1 MSLQRLKKTL
11 PRSANMSADAGQPM
25 LALQS
30 ARDASP
36 ASEPLV
42 SVTNVQKTYFTRQA
56 PVQAVASASVDVAR
70 GDFVSLLGPSGCGKS
85 TLLMMIAGL
94 EQPTGGSIRLGGSE
108 IREPSR
114 DIGIVF
120 QDATL
125 LPWKSAIENVLFPVR
140 ILKLPIE
147 PYRARAKELLAMVG
161 LSDFENK
168 KPSQLSGGMR
178 QRVAICRALIHDP
191 DILLMDE
198 PFSALD
204 AISRDQMNV
213 ALSEILETYKKTVI
227 FVTHSIREA
236 AFLSD
241 RVVVMGGRPSTVV
254 LDMKMPFQR
263 PRRFEIE
270 ETPEFVA
277 VCRKL
282 RLTIEEAHNGAASQI
297 PAAETRGGM
306 IE

>member
-1 MSLQRLKKTL
+1 
-11 PRSANMSADAGQPM
+11 M
-25 LALQS
+25 LAVEHAIDVTA
-30 ARDASP
+30 AR
-36 ASEPLV
+36 EPLV

-70 GDFVSLLGPSGCGKS
+70 GEFVSLLGPSGCGKS

-94 EQPTGGSIRLGGSE
+94 EQPTGGSIMLGGSE
-108 IREPSR
+108 VKEPRRE
-114 DIGIVF
+114 IGVIF
-120 QDATL
+120 QDASL
-125 LPWKSAIENVLFPVR
+125 LPWKSALENVLFPAR

-147 PYRARAKELLAMVG
+147 IYRERAQELLAMVG
-161 LSDFENK
+161 LAGFEHK

-204 AISRDQMNV
+204 AITRDQMNV
-213 ALSEILETYKKTVI
+213 ALSEILETYRKTVI

-241 RVVVMGGRPSTVV
+241 RVVVMGGRPSTIV
-254 LDMKMPFQR
+254 LDEKMPFER

-270 ETPEFVA
+270 ETPEFVR

-282 RLTIEEAHNGAASQI
+282 RLTIEEAHSGLPSPQGSV
-297 PAAETRGGM
+297 AEKRAGV
-306 IE
+306 IK

>member
-1 MSLQRLKKTL
+1 MPAVQ
-11 PRSANMSADAGQPM
+11 PAHDATP
-25 LALQS
+25 ALG
-30 ARDASP
+30 
-36 ASEPLV
+36 PLV
-42 SVTNVQKTYFTRQA
+42 SVTDVQKTYFARQGA
-56 PVQAVASASVDVAR
+56 VQAVASASVDVAR
-70 GDFVSLLGPSGCGKS
+70 GEFVSLLGPSGCGKS

-94 EQPTGGSIRLGGSE
+94 ERPTGGSILLGGTE
-108 IREPSR
+108 VREPR
-114 DIGIVF
+114 REIGIIF

-125 LPWKSAIENVLFPVR
+125 LPWKSALDNVLFPIR

-147 PYRARAKELLAMVG
+147 PYRRRARELLAMVG

-178 QRVAICRALIHDP
+178 QRVAICRALVHDP

-204 AISRDQMNV
+204 AITRDQMNV

-241 RVVVMGGRPSTVV
+241 RVLVMGGRPSTIA
-254 LDMKMPFQR
+254 LDMRMPFER

-270 ETPEFVA
+270 ETPEFTA

-282 RLTIEEAHNGAASQI
+282 RLTIEEAHSGA
-297 PAAETRGGM
+297 PAHSPSAQSRGAM